1 MIDNCR
7 FARPVAR
14 LQLADSIEERL
25 IMAAQDAR
33 PVEGLTHR
41 YYRYPARFSPV
52 FVAEAIHAFTEPG
65 DLVADPFVGGGTSA
79 VEAVAARRRAIG
91 TDVSALATFVATAK
105 TLLPSQAK
113 LREFERVLPE
123 LVSSIDMQAK
133 EPKFSNWVEAGYLR
147 NMGSPTRW
155 RLRKAISQT
164 VATIESLN
172 DPELELLTRCMVLR
186 TAHWALDGRKR
197 LPNIREFRAAIF
209 ASARLILDGATDL
222 ASRAGEASERP
233 KILHRSAI
241 GIENDQDFRAAGIP
255 RLIITSPPYPGVH
268 VLYHRWQVDGR
279 KESPAPF
286 FIANALDGSGD
297 TYYTMGG
304 RRPAGLRKYFEQLKA
319 ILASAAKI
327 ANSETTLVQIV
338 AFSQPE
344 WQLAAYLAVAEE
356 TGWTEFGLT
365 KLGDEGDGRLWRHVP
380 NRKWYAD
387 QRGHTSSAREV
398 VLFHKV
404 GAA

>member
-1 MIDNCR
+1 MIDNSR
-7 FARPVAR
+7 FARPAAS
-14 LQLADSIEERL
+14 LPLSADLEERL
-25 IMAAQDAR
+25 IVAARDGR

-52 FVAEAIHAFTEPG
+52 FVAEAIEAFTDPG
-65 DLVADPFVGGGTSA
+65 DLVADPFIGGGTSA

-91 TDVSALATFVATAK
+91 TDVSALATFVARAK

-113 LREFERVLPE
+113 MREFERLLPE
-123 LVSSIDMQAK
+123 VISSIDMRAA
-133 EPKFSNWVEAGYLR
+133 EPQFINWVEAGYLR
-147 NMGSPTRW
+147 NMGSRTRW

-164 VATIESLN
+164 VFEIEKLD
-172 DPELELLTRCMVLR
+172 DPELQLLARCAVLR
-186 TAHWALDGRKR
+186 TAHWALDGRKH
-197 LPNIREFRAAIF
+197 LPNVAEFRAALLG
-209 ASARLILDGATDL
+209 SARLILDGATELL
-222 ASRAGEASERP
+222 ARAGDGSRRP

-241 GIENDQDFRAAGIP
+241 GIENDKNFQAAGSP

-304 RRPAGLRKYFEQLKA
+304 RRPVGLRRYFEQLKA
-319 ILASAAKI
+319 ILGSAAKI
-327 ANSETTLVQIV
+327 SNAETTMVQVV

-344 WQLAAYLAVAEE
+344 WQLPAYLSVAEE
-356 TGWTEFGLT
+356 TGWTELGLT
-365 KLGDEGDGRLWRHVP
+365 KLGNESDGRLWRHVP

-398 VLFHKV
+398 VLFHKLE
-404 GAA
+404 AA